1 MSDKE
6 EERETETQ
14 DDELSKEE
22 RLEAARKKFE
32 EMKKKKKKGKKK
44 KKDDDKADSPTPD
57 AVETDEKDVAI
68 KEKNS
73 ESSTLDAPK
82 EIESQ
87 ELEPKVDLETPSVS
101 DTVQNADNKQ
111 AAISMNEDKTT
122 TESADSSSEVPSLK
136 ATIEQQKA
144 TINKLRDEITDL
156 KLDRMDLKD
165 KINELEKKLAAGG
178 TAKLPETPKYYP
190 AKPVI
195 TTNKFASASKE
206 DINAV
211 TTDDF
216 RERLLAWKGWQVDM
230 TPWTNGQKISL

>member
-6 EERETETQ
+6 EERDTETQ

-44 KKDDDKADSPTPD
+44 KRDDDKADSPTPD
-57 AVETDEKDVAI
+57 AVETEEEKVAET
-68 KEKNS
+68 KDAA
-73 ESSTLDAPK
+73 TLDASK
-82 EIESQ
+82 EPELQ
-87 ELEPKVDLETPSVS
+87 NLEPKADLETPSVS
-101 DTVQNADNKQ
+101 DTVQNVDNKQ
-111 AAISMNEDKTT
+111 AAISMSDDKTT
-122 TESADSSSEVPSLK
+122 TASVDSSSEVPALK

-178 TAKLPETPKYYP
+178 TAKIPDTPKYVP

-195 TTNKFASASKE
+195 TSNKFASASKE
-206 DINAV
+206 DINSV

-230 TPWTNGQKISL
+230 TPWANGQKIAL

>member
-14 DDELSKEE
+14 DDELSKED

-57 AVETDEKDVAI
+57 AVETEDKDVAV
-68 KEKNS
+68 KEANS
-73 ESSTLDAPK
+73 ESASLDAPK
-82 EIESQ
+82 ETESQ
-87 ELEPKVDLETPSVS
+87 GLEPKVDLPSVS

-111 AAISMNEDKTT
+111 AAISMSDDKTN
-122 TESADSSSEVPSLK
+122 TESADPSSEVPSLK

>member
-14 DDELSKEE
+14 DDELSKED

-44 KKDDDKADSPTPD
+44 KKEDNKADSPTPD
-57 AVETDEKDVAI
+57 AVETEDKDVAV
-68 KEKNS
+68 KEANS
-73 ESSTLDAPK
+73 ESASLDAPK
-82 EIESQ
+82 ETESQ
-87 ELEPKVDLETPSVS
+87 GLEPKVDLPSVS

-111 AAISMNEDKTT
+111 AAISMSDDKTN
-122 TESADSSSEVPSLK
+122 TESADPSSEVPSLK

>member
-14 DDELSKEE
+14 DDELSKED

-57 AVETDEKDVAI
+57 AVETEDKDVAV
-68 KEKNS
+68 KEANS
-73 ESSTLDAPK
+73 ESASLDAPK
-82 EIESQ
+82 ETESQ
-87 ELEPKVDLETPSVS
+87 GSEPKVDLPSVS

-111 AAISMNEDKTT
+111 AAISMSDDKTN
-122 TESADSSSEVPSLK
+122 TESADPSSEVPSLK

>member
-57 AVETDEKDVAI
+57 AVETEDKDVAV
-68 KEKNS
+68 KEANS
-73 ESSTLDAPK
+73 ESASLDAPK
-82 EIESQ
+82 ETESQ
-87 ELEPKVDLETPSVS
+87 GLEPKVDLPSVS

-111 AAISMNEDKTT
+111 AAISMSDDNTN
-122 TESADSSSEVPSLK
+122 TEYADPSSEVPSLK

>member
-22 RLEAARKKFE
+22 RLEAAH
-32 EMKKKKKKGKKK
+32 
-44 KKDDDKADSPTPD
+44 
-57 AVETDEKDVAI
+57 AVETEDKDVAV
-68 KEKNS
+68 KEANS
-73 ESSTLDAPK
+73 ESASLDAPK
-82 EIESQ
+82 ETESQ
-87 ELEPKVDLETPSVS
+87 GLEPKVDLPSVS

-111 AAISMNEDKTT
+111 AAISMSDDNTN
-122 TESADSSSEVPSLK
+122 TEYADPSSEVPSLK

>member
-14 DDELSKEE
+14 DDELSKED

-57 AVETDEKDVAI
+57 AVETEDKDVAV
-68 KEKNS
+68 KQANS
-73 ESSTLDAPK
+73 ESASLDAPK
-82 EIESQ
+82 ETESQ
-87 ELEPKVDLETPSVS
+87 GLEPKVDLPSVS

-111 AAISMNEDKTT
+111 AAISMSDDKTN
-122 TESADSSSEVPSLK
+122 TESADPSSEVPSLK

>member
-57 AVETDEKDVAI
+57 AVETEEKEAT
-68 KEKNS
+68 KEPD
-73 ESSTLDAPK
+73 SSATHAPVK
-82 EIESQ
+82 EPESQ
-87 ELEPKVDLETPSVS
+87 DLEPKDTEMPSVS

-111 AAISMNEDKTT
+111 AAISMSEDKTSSDT
-122 TESADSSSEVPSLK
+122 ADSSSEVSLLK

-165 KINELEKKLAAGG
+165 KINELEKKLAGSG
-178 TAKLPETPKYYP
+178 SAKVPETPKYVP

-195 TTNKFASASKE
+195 TSNKFASASKE
-206 DINAV
+206 DINSV

-230 TPWTNGQKISL
+230 TPWTNGQKLSL